1 VTLRFVS
8 LRERR
13 GGIRRAAFRFVLFI
27 GVVSLFADATY
38 EGARSI
44 VGPYM
49 LVLGST
55 ATAVGIIA
63 GFGELVGYGLRLVSG
78 RVSDRTRSYWT
89 VTLVGYFINM
99 LAVPLL
105 ALAGTWQVAAL
116 LMIAERAGKAIRN
129 PARDAM
135 LSHASSQI
143 GRGWAF
149 GLHEALDQTGAMV
162 GPLLLALVLY
172 LNGSYKEAFALLLV
186 PAILALSFL
195 IVARAA
201 YPNPRDFEPEAV
213 NLEEKLPSVF
223 WLYLLGAGL
232 VAAAYADFPLIAFHF
247 KDVSLA
253 ADSWTPVFYATA
265 MGAAGAAALVL
276 GRLFDRVGIVAL
288 IGALLVSCFFPVMVF
303 YGGFTI
309 AFVGIIL
316 WGIGLGAQESIMKAA
331 VAHMVPSHRRAS
343 AFGMFDF
350 GFGVTWFVGSAL
362 MGFLYD
368 HSLVALVAFSM
379 SLQVLAVV
387 WILIIGKRIGQGRS
401 VGSADTKPS
410 VGIAT

>member
-1 VTLRFVS
+1 VNFRSIS
-8 LRERR
+8 LGEQK
-13 GGIRRAAFRFVLFI
+13 GGIRRAAFLFVVLI
-27 GVVSLFADATY
+27 GVVSLFADTAY

-78 RVSDRTRSYWT
+78 RISDQTRSYWT

-105 ALAGTWQVAAL
+105 AIAGTWQVAAVL
-116 LMIAERAGKAIRN
+116 IIAERAGKAIRN

-149 GLHEALDQTGAMV
+149 GLHEALDQTGAMA

-172 LNGSYKEAFALLLV
+172 LNGSYEEAFALLLV
-186 PAILALSFL
+186 PAVLALSFL
-195 IVARAA
+195 LVARAA

-213 NLEEKLPSVF
+213 NLGQKLPSVF
-223 WLYLLGAGL
+223 WLYLLGVGL

-247 KDVSLA
+247 KDVSIA
-253 ADSWTPVFYATA
+253 SDSWTPVFYATA
-265 MGAAGAAALVL
+265 MGVAGVTALVL

-288 IGALLVSCFFPVMVF
+288 IGAFLVSSFFPVMVF
-303 YGGFTI
+303 YGGFAV
-309 AFVGIIL
+309 AFIGIVL
-316 WGIGLGAQESIMKAA
+316 WGIGLGAQESIMKAV

-343 AFGMFDF
+343 AFGMFDC
-350 GFGVTWFVGSAL
+350 GFGVAWFVGSAL

-368 HSLVALVAFSM
+368 HSIAALVVFSM

-387 WILIIGKRIGQGRS
+387 WILMIGKRIGQRRAVETGE
-401 VGSADTKPS
+401 AEPS
-410 VGIAT
+410 V

>member
-1 VTLRFVS
+1 LFV
-8 LRERR
+8 
-13 GGIRRAAFRFVLFI
+13 VLI

-78 RVSDRTRSYWT
+78 RISDQTRSYWT

-105 ALAGTWQVAAL
+105 AIAGTWQVAAL
-116 LMIAERAGKAIRN
+116 LIIAERAGKAIRN

-149 GLHEALDQTGAMV
+149 GLHEALDQTGAMA

-172 LNGSYKEAFALLLV
+172 LNGSYEEAFALLLV
-186 PAILALSFL
+186 PAVLALSFL
-195 IVARAA
+195 LVARSA
-201 YPNPRDFEPEAV
+201 YPNPRDFELEEV
-213 NLEEKLPSVF
+213 NLGEKLPSAF
-223 WLYLLGAGL
+223 WLYLLGVGL

-247 KDVSLA
+247 KDASVAS
-253 ADSWTPVFYATA
+253 DSWTPVFYATA
-265 MGAAGAAALVL
+265 MGVAGATALVS

-288 IGALLVSCFFPVMVF
+288 IGAFLVSSFFPVMVF
-303 YGGFTI
+303 YGGFAV
-309 AFVGIIL
+309 AFVGIVL
-316 WGIGLGAQESIMKAA
+316 WGIGLGAQESIMKAV

-343 AFGMFDF
+343 AFGVFDF

-368 HSLVALVAFSM
+368 QSLAALVVFSM
-379 SLQVLAVV
+379 SLQILAVV
-387 WILIIGKRIGQGRS
+387 WILVIGKRISQRRAIGTGEAQ
-401 VGSADTKPS
+401 
-410 VGIAT
+410 

>member
-1 VTLRFVS
+1 MNFRSIS
-8 LRERR
+8 LGEQK
-13 GGIRRAAFRFVLFI
+13 GGIRRAAFLFVVLI
-27 GVVSLFADATY
+27 GVVSLFADTAY

-78 RVSDRTRSYWT
+78 RISDQTRSYWT

-105 ALAGTWQVAAL
+105 AIAGTWQVAAVL
-116 LMIAERAGKAIRN
+116 IIAERAGKAIRN

-149 GLHEALDQTGAMV
+149 GLHEALDQTGAMA

-172 LNGSYKEAFALLLV
+172 LNGSYEEAFALLLV
-186 PAILALSFL
+186 PAVLALSFL
-195 IVARAA
+195 LVARAA

-213 NLEEKLPSVF
+213 NLGQKLPSVF
-223 WLYLLGAGL
+223 WLYLLGVGL

-247 KDVSLA
+247 KDVSIA
-253 ADSWTPVFYATA
+253 SDSWTPVFYATA
-265 MGAAGAAALVL
+265 MGVAGVTALVL

-288 IGALLVSCFFPVMVF
+288 IGAFLVSSFFPVMVF
-303 YGGFTI
+303 YGGFAV
-309 AFVGIIL
+309 AFIGIVL
-316 WGIGLGAQESIMKAA
+316 WGIGLGAQESIMKAV

-343 AFGMFDF
+343 AFGMFDC
-350 GFGVTWFVGSAL
+350 GFGVAWFVGSAL

-368 HSLVALVAFSM
+368 HSIAALVVFSM

-387 WILIIGKRIGQGRS
+387 WILMIGKRIGQRRAVETGE
-401 VGSADTKPS
+401 AEPS
-410 VGIAT
+410 V

>member
-1 VTLRFVS
+1 MNLRSTS
-8 LRERR
+8 LGEQK
-13 GGIRRAAFRFVLFI
+13 GGMRRAAFVFVVLI
-27 GVVSLFADATY
+27 GVVSLFADTTY

-78 RVSDRTRSYWT
+78 RISDQTRSYWT

-105 ALAGTWQVAAL
+105 ALAGTWQVAAIL
-116 LMIAERAGKAIRN
+116 IIAERAGKAIRN

-149 GLHEALDQTGAMV
+149 GLHEALDQTGAMA

-172 LNGSYKEAFALLLV
+172 LNGSYEEAFALLLV
-186 PAILALSFL
+186 PAVLALSFL
-195 IVARAA
+195 LVARAS
-201 YPNPRDFEPEAV
+201 YPNPRDFEAEVV
-213 NLEEKLPSVF
+213 NLGEKLPSVF
-223 WLYLLGAGL
+223 WLYLLGVGL

-247 KDVSLA
+247 KDASVAS
-253 ADSWTPVFYATA
+253 DSWTPVFYATA
-265 MGAAGAAALVL
+265 MGAAGATALVL

-288 IGALLVSCFFPVMVF
+288 IGAFLVSSFFPFMVF
-303 YGGFTI
+303 YGGFAV

-316 WGIGLGAQESIMKAA
+316 WGIGLGAQESIMKAV
-331 VAHMVPSHRRAS
+331 VAHIVPSHRRAS

-350 GFGVTWFVGSAL
+350 GFGMMWFVGSAL
-362 MGFLYD
+362 MGFMYD
-368 HSLVALVAFSM
+368 HSIAALVVFSM
-379 SLQVLAVV
+379 SLQILAVV
-387 WILIIGKRIGQGRS
+387 WILMIGTRIGRPQ
-401 VGSADTKPS
+401 
-410 VGIAT
+410 ATAAL

>member
-1 VTLRFVS
+1 VNFRSIS
-8 LRERR
+8 LGEQK
-13 GGIRRAAFRFVLFI
+13 GGIRRAAFLFVVLI
-27 GVVSLFADATY
+27 GVVSLFADTTY

-78 RVSDRTRSYWT
+78 RISDQTRSYWT

-105 ALAGTWQVAAL
+105 AIAGTWQVAAVL
-116 LMIAERAGKAIRN
+116 IIAERAGKAIRN

-149 GLHEALDQTGAMV
+149 GLHEALDQTGAMA

-172 LNGSYKEAFALLLV
+172 LNGSYEEAFALLLV
-186 PAILALSFL
+186 PAVLALSFL
-195 IVARAA
+195 LVARAA

-213 NLEEKLPSVF
+213 NLGQKLPSVF
-223 WLYLLGAGL
+223 WLYLLGVGL

-247 KDVSLA
+247 KDASIA
-253 ADSWTPVFYATA
+253 SDSWTPVFYATA
-265 MGAAGAAALVL
+265 MGVAGVTALVL

-288 IGALLVSCFFPVMVF
+288 IGAFLVSSFFPVMVF
-303 YGGFTI
+303 YGGFGV
-309 AFVGIIL
+309 AFMGIVL
-316 WGIGLGAQESIMKAA
+316 WGIGLGAQESIMKAV

-343 AFGMFDF
+343 AFGMFDC
-350 GFGVTWFVGSAL
+350 GFGVAWFVGSAL

-368 HSLVALVAFSM
+368 HSIAALVVFSM

-387 WILIIGKRIGQGRS
+387 WILMIGKRIGQRRAVETGE
-401 VGSADTKPS
+401 AEPS
-410 VGIAT
+410 V

>member
-1 VTLRFVS
+1 VNFRSIS
-8 LRERR
+8 LGEQK
-13 GGIRRAAFRFVLFI
+13 GGIRRAAFLFVVLI
-27 GVVSLFADATY
+27 GVVSLFADTTY

-78 RVSDRTRSYWT
+78 RISDQTRSYWT

-105 ALAGTWQVAAL
+105 AIAGTWQVAAVL
-116 LMIAERAGKAIRN
+116 IIAERAGKAIRN

-149 GLHEALDQTGAMV
+149 GLHEALDQTGAMA

-172 LNGSYKEAFALLLV
+172 LNGSYEEAFALLLV
-186 PAILALSFL
+186 PAVLALSFL
-195 IVARAA
+195 LVARAA

-213 NLEEKLPSVF
+213 NLGQKLPSVF
-223 WLYLLGAGL
+223 WLYLLGVGL

-247 KDVSLA
+247 KDVSIA
-253 ADSWTPVFYATA
+253 SDSWTPVFYATA
-265 MGAAGAAALVL
+265 MGVAGVTALVL

-288 IGALLVSCFFPVMVF
+288 IGAFLVSSFFPVMVF
-303 YGGFTI
+303 YGGFAV
-309 AFVGIIL
+309 AFIGIVL
-316 WGIGLGAQESIMKAA
+316 WGIGLGAQESIMKAV

-343 AFGMFDF
+343 AFGMFDC
-350 GFGVTWFVGSAL
+350 GFGVAWFVGSAL

-368 HSLVALVAFSM
+368 HSIAALVVFSM

-387 WILIIGKRIGQGRS
+387 WILMIGKRIGQRRAVETGE
-401 VGSADTKPS
+401 AEPS
-410 VGIAT
+410 V

>member
-1 VTLRFVS
+1 MNLRS
-8 LRERR
+8 AGLGEQK
-13 GGIRRAAFRFVLFI
+13 GGIRRAAFLFVVLV

-63 GFGELVGYGLRLVSG
+63 GFGELIGYGLRLVSG
-78 RVSDRTRSYWT
+78 RVSDQTRSYWT

-105 ALAGTWQVAAL
+105 AVAGTWQVAAVL
-116 LMIAERAGKAIRN
+116 IIAERAGKAIRN

-149 GLHEALDQTGAMV
+149 GLHEALDQTGAMA

-172 LNGSYKEAFALLLV
+172 LNGSYEEAFALLLV
-186 PAILALSFL
+186 PAVLALSFL
-195 IVARAA
+195 LVARAA

-213 NLEEKLPSVF
+213 NLGQKLPSVF
-223 WLYLLGAGL
+223 WLYLLGVGL

-247 KDVSLA
+247 KDVSIA
-253 ADSWTPVFYATA
+253 SDSWTPVFYATA
-265 MGAAGAAALVL
+265 MGVAGVTALVL

-288 IGALLVSCFFPVMVF
+288 IGAFLVSSFFPVMVF
-303 YGGFTI
+303 YGGFAV
-309 AFVGIIL
+309 AFIGIVL
-316 WGIGLGAQESIMKAA
+316 WGIGLGAQESIMKAV

-343 AFGMFDF
+343 AFGMFDC
-350 GFGVTWFVGSAL
+350 GFGVAWFVGSAL

-368 HSLVALVAFSM
+368 HSIAALVVFSM

-387 WILIIGKRIGQGRS
+387 WILMIGKRIGQRRAVETGE
-401 VGSADTKPS
+401 AEPS
-410 VGIAT
+410 V

>member
-1 VTLRFVS
+1 MNLRSVG
-8 LRERR
+8 LRGQT
-13 GGIRRAAFRFVLFI
+13 GGMRRAAFVFVVLI
-27 GVVSLFADATY
+27 GVVSLFADTTY

-78 RVSDRTRSYWT
+78 RVSDQTRSYWT

-105 ALAGTWQVAAL
+105 AIAGTWQVAAVL
-116 LMIAERAGKAIRN
+116 IIAERAGKAIRN

-172 LNGSYKEAFALLLV
+172 LNGSYEEAFALLLV
-186 PAILALSFL
+186 PAVLALSFL
-195 IVARAA
+195 LVARAA
-201 YPNPRDFEPEAV
+201 YPNPRDFELEAV
-213 NLEEKLPSVF
+213 NLGEKLPSVF
-223 WLYLLGAGL
+223 WLYLLGVGL

-247 KDVSLA
+247 KDASIA
-253 ADSWTPVFYATA
+253 SDSWTPVFYATA
-265 MGAAGAAALVL
+265 MGVAGVTALVL
-276 GRLFDRVGIVAL
+276 GRLFDRVGIVVL
-288 IGALLVSCFFPVMVF
+288 IGAFLISSFFPFMVF
-303 YGGFTI
+303 YGGFTV
-309 AFVGIIL
+309 AFIGIIL
-316 WGIGLGAQESIMKAA
+316 WGIGLGAQESIMKA
-331 VAHMVPSHRRAS
+331 VVVHMVPSHRRAS

-350 GFGVTWFVGSAL
+350 GFGVMWFVGSAL
-362 MGFLYD
+362 MGLLYD
-368 HSLVALVAFSM
+368 HSIAALVFFSM
-379 SLQVLAVV
+379 SLQILAVV
-387 WILIIGKRIGQGRS
+387 WILVIGKRIGQHRAIETGE
-401 VGSADTKPS
+401 AEPS
-410 VGIAT
+410 V

>member
-1 VTLRFVS
+1 VNFRSIS
-8 LRERR
+8 LGEQK
-13 GGIRRAAFRFVLFI
+13 GGIRRAAFLFVVLI
-27 GVVSLFADATY
+27 GVVSLFADTTY

-78 RVSDRTRSYWT
+78 RISDQTRSYWT

-105 ALAGTWQVAAL
+105 AIAGTWQVAAVL
-116 LMIAERAGKAIRN
+116 IIAERAGKAIRN

-149 GLHEALDQTGAMV
+149 GLHEALDQTGAMA

-172 LNGSYKEAFALLLV
+172 LNGSYEEAFALLLV
-186 PAILALSFL
+186 PAVLALSFL
-195 IVARAA
+195 LVARAA

-213 NLEEKLPSVF
+213 NLGQKLPSVF
-223 WLYLLGAGL
+223 WLYLLGVGL

-247 KDVSLA
+247 KDASIA
-253 ADSWTPVFYATA
+253 SDSWTPVFYATA
-265 MGAAGAAALVL
+265 MGVAGVTALVL

-288 IGALLVSCFFPVMVF
+288 IGAFLVSSFFPVMVF
-303 YGGFTI
+303 YGGFAV
-309 AFVGIIL
+309 AFIGIVL
-316 WGIGLGAQESIMKAA
+316 WGIGLGAQESIMKAV

-343 AFGMFDF
+343 AFGMFDC
-350 GFGVTWFVGSAL
+350 GFGVAWFVGSAL

-368 HSLVALVAFSM
+368 HSIAALVVFSM

-387 WILIIGKRIGQGRS
+387 WILMIGKRIGQRRAVETGE
-401 VGSADTKPS
+401 AEPS
-410 VGIAT
+410 V